1 MKKKNNKKTRFV
13 MYTGWQT
20 LLELIAILSVILF
33 VSSIDSE
40 WTKEYFIFV
49 GILTIAFMVSTTLI
63 HKFGK

>member
-13 MYTGWQT
+13 MYSGWQT

-33 VSSIDSE
+33 VSSIESNWSKD
-40 WTKEYFIFV
+40 YFIFV
-49 GILTIAFMVSTTLI
+49 GILITAFVVSTTLI